1 MMNIQGIDH
10 VVLRVRDLEGAVDF
24 YHRVLGCPVERRQDA
39 IGMVQMRAGRA
50 LIDLVSVDGTLGQ
63 RGGAA
68 PGRDGHN
75 MDHFCLALLDFDPD
89 AVRSQLERQGVAV
102 GEIGSRFGAGGEGIS
117 LYFTD
122 PEGNRIE
129 LRGA

>member
-1 MMNIQGIDH
+1 MNIQGIDH
-10 VVLRVRDLEGAVDF
+10 VVLRVRDLDGAVRF
-24 YHRVLGCPVERRQDA
+24 YQRVLGCPVERRQDA

-50 LIDLVSVDGTLGQ
+50 LIDLVSVDGSLGQ

-75 MDHFCLALLDFDPD
+75 MDHLCLALANFDPD
-89 AVRSQLERQGVAV
+89 AVKSELERHGIVV
-102 GEIGSRFGAGGEGIS
+102 GEIGSRFGAGGEGVS